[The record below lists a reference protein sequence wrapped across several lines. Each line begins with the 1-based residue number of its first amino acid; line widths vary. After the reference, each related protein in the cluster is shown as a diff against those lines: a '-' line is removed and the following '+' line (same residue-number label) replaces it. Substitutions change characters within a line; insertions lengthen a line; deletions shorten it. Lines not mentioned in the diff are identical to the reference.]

1 MYDELI
7 RSCRACATGY
17 EGNCDNCMF
26 SGEDCYKQLHKA
38 SAEAIEAQDRH
49 ILTLQ
54 HEMMAE
60 AESHN
65 ALVERLNKQIEVLS
79 KTENT
84 THWIPVTK
92 RLPKTRESILGKK
105 SSKVIVA
112 FRFDDGTQGTDTA
125 HTLNGEWVF
134 EDHITVVART
144 ITHWMPIPEP
154 PKEET

>member
-60 AESHN
+60 AESHIAEVN
-65 ALVERLNKQIEVLS
+65 RLNKQIEALS
-79 KTENT
+79 KKENT
-84 THWIPVTK
+84 TRWIPVTE
-92 RLPKTRESILGKK
+92 RLPEKDTR
-105 SSKVIVA
+105 VIVCA
-112 FRFDDGTQGTDTA
+112 SLPEGVHSDFIYEDGHWFVSTG
-125 HTLNGEWVF
+125 V
-134 EDHITVVART
+134 
-144 ITHWMPIPEP
+144 THWMPLPEP
-154 PKEET
+154 PKEES